1 MLVLELLIR
10 YVGLRTAMGRW
21 ELLSI
26 TDMAAK
32 IERMLTKDEALKMLT
47 IYTVLKLMRE
57 IKMLAWMLLTICVA
71 VMMLLE
77 SICTCRLSLPENT
90 FFPKSPERQFHLL
103 QLDPHP
109 LFGSSS
115 HQSHRSSLQ
124 LLNHLGIHH

>member
-1 MLVLELLIR
+1 MVLELLIR
-10 YVGLRTAMGRW
+10 YMGRW
-21 ELLSI
+21 ALLSI

-32 IERMLTKDEALKMLT
+32 IERERVLTTDEALKMLT
-47 IYTVLKLMRE
+47 IYMVLRLMRE

-90 FFPKSPERQFHLL
+90 FLPKSPERQFHLL
-103 QLDPHP
+103 ELDPHP

>member
-1 MLVLELLIR
+1 MLVLEFLIR
-10 YVGLRTAMGRW
+10 YTGLRTAMGRW

-32 IERMLTKDEALKMLT
+32 IERARVLTTDEALKMLT
-47 IYTVLKLMRE
+47 IYMVLKLMRE
-57 IKMLAWMLLTICVA
+57 IKMLA
-71 VMMLLE
+71 